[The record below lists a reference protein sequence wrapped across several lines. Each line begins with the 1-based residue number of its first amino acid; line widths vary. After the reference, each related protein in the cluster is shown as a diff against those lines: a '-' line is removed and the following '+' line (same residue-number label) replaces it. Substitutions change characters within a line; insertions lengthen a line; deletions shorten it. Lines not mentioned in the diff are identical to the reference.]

1 MAKVLKEE
9 LFNTLPAV
17 QVNEEEI
24 TKELLKE
31 LQEFHKK
38 IVVLDDDPQGP
49 RQYTTYLYT
58 RNGRKMP

>member
-38 IVVLDDDPQGP
+38 SSSSTMIPQEP

>member
-9 LFNTLPAV
+9 VFRTLPAV

-38 IVVLDDDPQGP
+38 MMILREH
-49 RQYTTYLYT
+49 RQCTIFPYI

>member
-9 LFNTLPAV
+9 VFRTLPAV

-38 IVVLDDDPQGP
+38 SSFSMMILREH
-49 RQYTTYLYT
+49 RQCTIFPYI